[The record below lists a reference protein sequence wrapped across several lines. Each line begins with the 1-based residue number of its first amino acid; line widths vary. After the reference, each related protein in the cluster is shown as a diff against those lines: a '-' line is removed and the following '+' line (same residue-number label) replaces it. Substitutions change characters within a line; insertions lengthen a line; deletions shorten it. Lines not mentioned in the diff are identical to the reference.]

1 MTATTVCAT
10 RATSRVL
17 VLEDHAVFAE
27 SIELALQ
34 LEGYD
39 ANRLP
44 LPAGH
49 GRAAA
54 LLSSVSRLRPRVVLL
69 DLDLGSFGDGAGLI
83 HPMARAGANV
93 VVVTAATDRSR
104 WGECMRQGARKILT
118 KTQSLNEILGVVRR
132 IHEGLPVV
140 SAAEREDLLRCWEE
154 HRVEMEDQRRRLAR
168 LTRREQEVLAQLQL
182 GHSVRE
188 IARESVVSEATV
200 RTQVKAIL
208 AKLEVPS
215 QLAAV
220 GLANASGWRLPT
232 P

>member
-1 MTATTVCAT
+1 MTATTVCAS

-44 LPAGH
+44 LPADHRG
-49 GRAAA
+49 APA
-54 LLSSVSRLRPRVVLL
+54 LLSSVARLRPRVVLL
-69 DLDLGSFGDGAGLI
+69 DLDLGSFGDGATLI
-83 HPMARAGANV
+83 HPMACAGANV
-93 VVVTAATDRSR
+93 VVVTAATDRPR
-104 WGECMRQGARKILT
+104 WGECMRQGARKVLT

-140 SAAEREDLLRCWEE
+140 SAAEREALLRCWEE
-154 HRVEMEDQRRRLAR
+154 HRLDVEDQRRRLSR
-168 LTRREQEVLAQLQL
+168 LTRREQEVLTQLQL

-220 GLANASGWRLPT
+220 GLANAAGWRLPAA
-232 P
+232 